1 MFESNTEYKD
11 SVAFTLFEVMKRDG
25 GILTNSE
32 IYSRVS
38 DALNLPEE
46 EKSKKYHKSGIY
58 IYQNHIQFGLLGLKV
73 MGMVNHVA
81 RGRWSISQ
89 KCKEK
94 NNLVIEEISNYQR
107 SYWNKQ
113 NSKKRKSRQGKQSPL
128 SQDSLFGNGL
138 SETKKEQLL
147 SEILEQNKRILDY
160 IMGKK

>member
-1 MFESNTEYKD
+1 MFESKTEYKD
-11 SVAFTLFEVMKRDG
+11 SVAITLFEVMKSDG

-38 DALNLPEE
+38 DALNLTEE
-46 EKSKKYHKSGIY
+46 DKSKKYNKSGAC

-73 MGMVNHVA
+73 MGMVNHVV

-89 KCKEK
+89 KGKEK
-94 NNLVIEEISNYQR
+94 NNLGIEEFSNFQR
-107 SYWNKQ
+107 SYWNKEV
-113 NSKKRKSRQGKQSPL
+113 SKKRKSKQGKPFPL
-128 SQDSLFGNGL
+128 SQNSLFGNRL
-138 SETKKEQLL
+138 SEAKKDQIL